1 MIDRP
6 PTTGDRTIHHP
17 SPGRR
22 DQIAAPVCIPC
33 RLPPIDAAVWH
44 NDTMLIYAG
53 IDEAGYGPMLGP
65 LCVGCSV
72 FTVDDADPA
81 DGPPNLWERL
91 DDVVTRGGRDA
102 RRRIAVDDSKKLKG
116 SNQAKAH
123 PLRHL
128 ERGVL
133 SFLSTRTS
141 PEPGEPGERGHAPP
155 ATDDALFALT
165 GTDLPTTVATP
176 WYQSDTPLPVAHDA
190 DALAIDAARLDR
202 GMTAAGVR
210 LIDLQCEAIDAGEFN
225 RRLSAG
231 SNKASI
237 NLDAV
242 ARHVVRIRAVSR
254 AVDHAAVPRIICD
267 RQGGRSHYRQWLQD
281 CFPTASIRILGE
293 TVSVSRYRLDDADGS
308 FVIGFE
314 TGSEDRHL
322 PIALASMTAK
332 YLRELAMVRMN
343 RFFKEHMPDL
353 KPTAGYVLDGRRF
366 VKEVAPVMKTVGIDR
381 SEFIRTS

>member
-1 MIDRP
+1 
-6 PTTGDRTIHHP
+6 
-17 SPGRR
+17 
-22 DQIAAPVCIPC
+22 
-33 RLPPIDAAVWH
+33 
-44 NDTMLIYAG
+44 MLVYAG

-72 FTVDDADPA
+72 FAIDDADPA

-91 DDVVTRGGRDA
+91 DEVLTRGARDA

-133 SFLSTRTS
+133 SFLSTRADAGPS
-141 PEPGEPGERGHAPP
+141 DRGHAPP
-155 ATDDALFALT
+155 ATDDALFART
-165 GTDLPTTVATP
+165 GTDLPTSVATP
-176 WYQSDTPLPVAHDA
+176 WYRSNTSLPVAHDA
-190 DALAIDAARLDR
+190 DTLAIDAARLDR
-202 GMTAAGVR
+202 GMSAAGVR
-210 LIDLQCEAIDAGEFN
+210 LLDLRCEAIDAGEFN

-242 ARHVVRIRAVSR
+242 ARHVVAVRRTSR
-254 AVDHAAVPRIICD
+254 TADAEAVPRIVCD
-267 RQGGRSHYRQWLQD
+267 RQSGRSRYREWLQD
-281 CFPTASIRILGE
+281 CFPQASIRILGE
-293 TVSVSRYRLDDADGS
+293 TDSVSRYRLDDPEGG

-314 TGSEDRHL
+314 TGSEARHL

-332 YLRELAMVRMN
+332 YLRELAMIRMN
-343 RFFKEHMPDL
+343 RFFASEVPGL
-353 KPTAGYVLDGRRF
+353 RPTAGYVQDGRRF
-366 VKEVAPVMKTVGIDR
+366 VGEIAPVIETAGIDR
-381 SEFIRTS
+381 SEFIRSS

>member
-1 MIDRP
+1 M
-6 PTTGDRTIHHP
+6 
-17 SPGRR
+17 
-22 DQIAAPVCIPC
+22 CIPC
-33 RLPPIDAAVWH
+33 RLPPAPATVWQ
-44 NDTMLIYAG
+44 NGDVLIYAG

-72 FTVDDADPA
+72 FALDHADPA
-81 DGPPNLWERL
+81 DGPPDLWSRL
-91 DDVVTRGGRDA
+91 DEVVTRGSRDA

-133 SFLSTRTS
+133 AFLSTRIRDS
-141 PEPGEPGERGHAPP
+141 EHERGHAPP
-155 ATDDALFALT
+155 PTDEALFALT

-176 WYQSDTPLPVAHDA
+176 WYQSSTRLPVAHDA

-202 GMTAAGVR
+202 GLSTAGVR
-210 LIDLQCEAIDAGEFN
+210 MIDLQCEAIDAGEFN
-225 RRLSAG
+225 RRLASG
-231 SNKASI
+231 SNKAGI

-242 ARHVVRIRAVSR
+242 ARHVARVRLASR
-254 AVDHAAVPRIICD
+254 GVDADAVPRIVCD
-267 RQGGRSHYRQWLQD
+267 RQGGRSRYREWLQD
-281 CFPTASIRILGE
+281 CFPNASIRILGE
-293 TVSVSRYRLDDADGS
+293 TDSISRYRLDDPEGG

-332 YLRELAMVRMN
+332 YLRELAMLRMN
-343 RFFKEHMPDL
+343 RFFKEHVPGL
-353 KPTAGYVLDGRRF
+353 KPTAGYVQDGRRF
-366 VKEVAPVMKTVGIDR
+366 VGDVAPVIETVGIDR

>member
-1 MIDRP
+1 M
-6 PTTGDRTIHHP
+6 
-17 SPGRR
+17 
-22 DQIAAPVCIPC
+22 CIPC
-33 RLPPIDAAVWH
+33 RLPPTPAAVWH
-44 NDTMLIYAG
+44 NDGVLIYAG

-65 LCVGCSV
+65 LCVGCAV
-72 FTVDDADPA
+72 FAIEDADPA
-81 DGPPNLWERL
+81 DGPPNLWDRL
-91 DDVVTRGGRDA
+91 DDVVTRGARDA

-133 SFLSTRTS
+133 SFLSTRTGD
-141 PEPGEPGERGHAPP
+141 EPSDRGHAPP

-176 WYQSDTPLPVAHDA
+176 WYQSNTALPVAHDA

-202 GMTAAGVR
+202 GLSAAGVR
-210 LIDLQCEAIDAGEFN
+210 LLELRCEAIDAGEFN

-242 ARHVVRIRAVSR
+242 ARHVADVRRASR
-254 AVDHAAVPRIICD
+254 AADAEAVPRIVCD
-267 RQGGRSHYRQWLQD
+267 RQGGRSHYREWLQD
-281 CFPTASIRILGE
+281 CFPDASIRILGE
-293 TVSVSRYRLDDADGS
+293 TETISRYRLDDPGGG

-332 YLRELAMVRMN
+332 YLRELAMIRMN
-343 RFFKEHMPDL
+343 RFFKSHVPDL
-353 KPTAGYVLDGRRF
+353 KPTAGYVQDGRRF
-366 VKEVAPVMKTVGIDR
+366 VGEITPVIETVGIDR
-381 SEFIRTS
+381 AEFIRTA

>member
-1 MIDRP
+1 M
-6 PTTGDRTIHHP
+6 
-17 SPGRR
+17 
-22 DQIAAPVCIPC
+22 CIFC
-33 RLPPIDAAVWH
+33 RLTPDGAGAWH
-44 NDTMLIYAG
+44 NGTMLIYAG

-72 FTVDDADPA
+72 FAIDDADPA
-81 DGPPNLWERL
+81 DGPPNLWDRL
-91 DDVVTRGGRDA
+91 EDVVTRGARDA

-141 PEPGEPGERGHAPP
+141 EDPGDRGHAPP
-155 ATDDALFALT
+155 ETDDALFART

-176 WYQSDTPLPVAHDA
+176 WYQSNTSLPVAHDS
-190 DALAIDAARLDR
+190 DALAIDSARLDR
-202 GMTAAGVR
+202 GLSAAGVR
-210 LIDLQCEAIDAGEFN
+210 LLELRCEAIDAGEFN

-242 ARHVVRIRAVSR
+242 ARHVAAVRQVGRA
-254 AVDHAAVPRIICD
+254 ADAEAVPRIVCD
-267 RQGGRSHYRQWLQD
+267 RQGGRSHYREWLQD
-281 CFPTASIRILGE
+281 CFPDASIRILGE
-293 TVSVSRYRLDDADGS
+293 TETISRYRLDDSDGG

-332 YLRELAMVRMN
+332 YLRELAMIRMN
-343 RFFKEHMPDL
+343 RFFAAQVPGL
-353 KPTAGYVLDGRRF
+353 KPTAGYVQDGRRF
-366 VKEVAPVMKTVGIDR
+366 VGEITPVIETVGIDR
-381 SEFIRTS
+381 AEFIRTS

>member
-1 MIDRP
+1 MIDLP
-6 PTTGDRTIHHP
+6 PTTGDRIIRHP
-17 SPGRR
+17 PPGRR
-22 DQIAAPVCIPC
+22 DQIATPVCIPC
-33 RLPPIDAAVWH
+33 RLRPIDAAVWH

-133 SFLSTRTS
+133 SFLSTRVVDG
-141 PEPGEPGERGHAPP
+141 PDDRGHAPP
-155 ATDDALFALT
+155 PTDAALFAMT
-165 GTDLPTTVATP
+165 HTDLPTSVATP
-176 WYQSDTPLPVAHDA
+176 WYRSNTMLPVAHDA

-202 GMTAAGVR
+202 GMNAAGVR
-210 LIDLQCEAIDAGEFN
+210 LLDLQCEAIDAGEFN
-225 RRLSAG
+225 RRLAGG

-237 NLDAV
+237 NLDTV
-242 ARHVVRIRAVSR
+242 VRHVVRIREASR
-254 AVDHAAVPRIICD
+254 SADPNAIPRIVCD
-267 RQGGRSHYRQWLQD
+267 RQGGRSHYRAWLQD
-281 CFPTASIRILGE
+281 CFPDGAIRILGE
-293 TVSVSRYRLDDADGS
+293 TPSVSRYRVDDSEGG

-332 YLRELAMVRMN
+332 YLRELAMIRMN
-343 RFFKEHMPDL
+343 RFFKEHIPEL
-353 KPTAGYVLDGRRF
+353 KPTAGYVQDGRRF
-366 VKEVAPVMKTVGIDR
+366 VQEVAPVLETVGINR